1 MERIDELQRGGFRL
15 IQDPDKFCFGTDA
28 VLLADFAKARK
39 GEKICD
45 LCSGTGVVPLL
56 MLARYPETF
65 YTAVEIQQ
73 DMAEMAFR
81 SMELNQVDDV
91 IRVIPGDLRRIKE
104 LLPVNS
110 FDVVT
115 VNPPYMKVEDQ
126 SLKNDSKA
134 VTLARHE
141 VACTLKDVMA
151 AARHLLKYHG
161 RFYMVHRPARLAEIF
176 EEMLSTGIEPKRLQM
191 VHPFI
196 DREATQVLIE
206 GTLGGGRQMNV
217 LPPLITYEAPGIYTK
232 SMLEVYGIDGHH
244 TSL

>member
-65 YTAVEIQQ
+65 YTALEIQQ

-115 VNPPYMKVEDQ
+115 VNPPYMKVKDQ

-161 RFYMVHRPARLAEIF
+161 RFYMVHRPARLAEI
-176 EEMLSTGIEPKRLQM
+176 LHKLRINLQ
-191 VHPFI
+191 
-196 DREATQVLIE
+196 D
-206 GTLGGGRQMNV
+206 N
-217 LPPLITYEAPGIYTK
+217 APVWI
-232 SMLEVYGIDGHH
+232 IFAP
-244 TSL
+244 